1 LFATK
6 GVCRLCVFVSVGGRA
21 LVFAWVWVGKLVGWW
36 VGGLVGWCVHICV
49 FVFII
54 HVFEEVFIC
63 IIFTCIREISNTPIW

>member
-1 LFATK
+1 M
-6 GVCRLCVFVSVGGRA
+6 SVGVRA
-21 LVFAWVWVGKLVGWW
+21 IVFAWVWVGRLVGWW

-54 HVFEEVFIC
+54 HVFEKVFIR